1 MREKK
6 NMNIWCHDVHPA
18 WAGCWCNEPVRL
30 MRRSFYILKYPSP
43 TTADA
48 QRSAHVRQSSV
59 GHAQETE
66 SINLWNFD
74 DLHASFRF
82 TFSDNSGRFC
92 VWMCEGQIIEV
103 CESV

>member
-1 MREKK
+1 
-6 NMNIWCHDVHPA
+6 MNIWCHDVHPA

-82 TFSDNSGRFC
+82 TFSDNSSGRFC